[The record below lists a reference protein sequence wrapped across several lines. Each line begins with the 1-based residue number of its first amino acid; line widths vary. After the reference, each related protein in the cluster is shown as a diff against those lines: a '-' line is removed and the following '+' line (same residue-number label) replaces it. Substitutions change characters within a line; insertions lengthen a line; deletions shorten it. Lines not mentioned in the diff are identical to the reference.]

1 MTEASRIA
9 LDVVEIDQLFASYDP
24 SPFHSHSLNA
34 TAAQYIFSQAW
45 YAPRRAGFVVELS
58 IRGRPASADE
68 AARLEDVLRVHFR
81 RLAKGEEQNLRTL
94 MRTGLISLA
103 IGICVLAV
111 CTILSRAVDASAL
124 PDGWRE
130 GLRDGISVFGWVA
143 NWRPAQILLYDW
155 WPVRRSRNLY
165 RRLALA
171 EVVPAGPARRAGSA
185 EADPALDT
193 VPAASTS

>member
-1 MTEASRIA
+1 MTEATRIA
-9 LDVVEIDQLFASYDP
+9 LDVVKIDQLFASYDP
-24 SPFHSHSLNA
+24 SPFHSHSLNT
-34 TAAQYIFSQAW
+34 TAAQYVFSQAW
-45 YAPRRAGFVVELS
+45 YAPRAAAFVVELS
-58 IRGRPASADE
+58 IRGRPAAPAD

-81 RLAKGEEQNLRTL
+81 RLANGEEQNLRTL

-103 IGICVLAV
+103 IGVCVLAV
-111 CTILSRAVDASAL
+111 CTVLSRGVDASPL

-155 WPVRRSRNLY
+155 WPVRRSRNLF

-171 EVVPAGPARRAGSA
+171 EVVPATTAPRPDTL
-185 EADPALDT
+185 ETDPPLDT

>member
-1 MTEASRIA
+1 MTARSRIA

-24 SPFHSHSLNA
+24 SPFQSFSLNT
-34 TAAQYIFSQAW
+34 TAAQYIFSQGW
-45 YAPRRAGFVVELS
+45 YAPRAATFVVELS
-58 IRGRPASADE
+58 IRGRPAAAAD

-81 RLAKGEEQNLRTL
+81 RLANGEEQNLRTL

-103 IGICVLAV
+103 IGVCVLAV
-111 CTILSRAVDASAL
+111 CTALSRAVDASPL

-171 EVVPAGPARRAGSA
+171 EVVPAGPARRAGA
-185 EADPALDT
+185 DQADPALDT